1 MSSGEDRRGPATRTW
16 RSRGCHRHHRRCP
29 SRGPRNAAA
38 LLGVRGRGLGP
49 VEPRAL
55 NMKLLREL
63 LCQESTVFKK
73 MGTIHSTTPIAYE
86 EGRIYTENYKHC
98 YTSNG
103 VVPKLLY
110 QLPKCPAAEKME
122 DALLCESPVC
132 NVLPKASDYFPSL
145 MALRAD
151 GWLLRLDA
159 NTSQLLEKV
168 YLSPVIK
175 FRHLS
180 WSSNQEVFAVK
191 SIQNKLL
198 PKLGQTNS
206 PIQPPLL
213 HMAVFTAFPL
223 SLVGMLAVE
232 RKIFENNISDATVS
246 QGFLITMHSDGHVKL
261 FNLEEIVKKYRLKD
275 LSLGQA
281 CEWNKTCVVGAKPF
295 GIPCNIDIKACPT
308 VLFTVKCLENQL
320 HIGGFPWHYII
331 SLNQRKQ
338 KGKFRVFSL
347 ANESPSLNSV
357 LDMQSV
363 ALESDWILFHPDDS
377 GRILHVGPR
386 QIDVLCIKTN
396 ELPQGLCH
404 RIEKQFTID
413 TKEDDQNEPEV
424 FVTSSG
430 RVVKKRF
437 LRFDDD
443 PERET
448 VHVVDHREEVDLLVV
463 TCVRPGDAGSMVTVK
478 FHDNYNGRLIK
489 SVPLSEPWDVTYDQ
503 SLCLHADTIV
513 QITQNHNRSY
523 SCHVHKMFNTEVL
536 EEEERERKER
546 EGRKRK
552 KSTRER
558 KEPRP

>member
-1 MSSGEDRRGPATRTW
+1 MKKGGYTLKITSTVIPATELCLSCCTN
-16 RSRGCHRHHRRCP
+16 CP
-29 SRGPRNAAA
+29 SAQLQRRWKMPCS
-38 LLGVRGRGLGP
+38 V
-49 VEPRAL
+49 RAL
-55 NMKLLREL
+55 CATFCPRL
-63 LCQESTVFKK
+63 
-73 MGTIHSTTPIAYE
+73 PI
-86 EGRIYTENYKHC
+86 T
-98 YTSNG
+98 
-103 VVPKLLY
+103 
-110 QLPKCPAAEKME
+110 
-122 DALLCESPVC
+122 
-132 NVLPKASDYFPSL
+132 
-145 MALRAD
+145 
-151 GWLLRLDA
+151 
-159 NTSQLLEKV
+159 
-168 YLSPVIK
+168 
-175 FRHLS
+175 FRLS
-180 WSSNQEVFAVK
+180 WLSGQMAGFSGWMPTPASCWRKSTFLLSSSSDIYRGALIK
-191 SIQNKLL
+191 RCLL
-198 PKLGQTNS
+198 LNPSRTSSCLNWGRRTAPFNPLCCTWLFS
-206 PIQPPLL
+206 PRS
-213 HMAVFTAFPL
+213 L
-223 SLVGMLAVE
+223 SAWWACWLSSA
-232 RKIFENNISDATVS
+232 RQIFENNISDATVS

-281 CEWNKTCVVGAKPF
+281 CEWNKTCGVVGAKPF

-396 ELPQGLCH
+396 ELAQGPRH
-404 RIEKQFTID
+404 QIEKQFTID

-437 LRFDDD
+437 RRFDDD

-463 TCVRPGDAGSMVTVK
+463 TCVRPGDAGSIVTVK